1 MKKNFIYSVMALFV
15 MLLAASCSQEEIIST
30 NGSNGGKVV
39 LSVNVSGSTPNS
51 RAVADVEGYVMRCIM
66 EAVDANGTVIEGT
79 RMVQAVTGGKATFE
93 FEKNKDAANY
103 LFWAD
108 YVQGT
113 DINNEN
119 ATIYNAATLTNIS
132 YRLNKTNTLFNN
144 PAADAFCS
152 SVGATDLATNV
163 TLKRPFTRIG
173 IKTAD
178 INDLGLT
185 GLDRIT
191 PNIYCG
197 SGFSVL
203 SGIATTKGQIQQ
215 TAGQTVP
222 VLTDGELAFYC
233 FTWATVA
240 DETRISGIS
249 FSNEDG
255 DSKNI
260 QITADQMQNLKGN
273 TSVSLKPS
281 ETADKIKVEIDIDNS
296 FESEGGQEPGE
307 GEDQPAG
314 ALQVG
319 SYINANGEV
328 VTESTS
334 AVAVVFSM
342 ADGKTDNS
350 NYDGKTVKGYA
361 VSLNKAINRQRLG
374 DCSVFSLADTD
385 DTNNAY
391 AGYSFSNN
399 IKTAFEKYDGEKTG
413 YQIFNGFF
421 NNNLLTAVTGTNLSG
436 WYIPSIA
443 QVTDFLTLDNET
455 LKTNLKAAYQSN
467 YYCVSSTVTEG
478 TVKGALIDIAT
489 GTSTKSENMAASA
502 SGLIFPVLTIFE

>member
-1 MKKNFIYSVMALFV
+1 MKKNFIYSVMALFI
-15 MLLAASCSQEEIIST
+15 MLFAASCSQEEIIST
-30 NGSNGGKVV
+30 NGSNGDKVV

-51 RAVADVEGYVMRCIM
+51 RAVADVDGYVMRCIM
-66 EAVDANGTVIEGT
+66 EAVDVNGTVIEGT
-79 RMVQAVTGGKATFE
+79 RMVQPVTGGKATFE

-108 YVQGT
+108 YVEGA
-113 DINNEN
+113 DIDNEK
-119 ATIYNAATLTNIS
+119 ATIYNAVTLTNIS

-152 SVGATDLATNV
+152 SVAATDLTGNV
-163 TLKRPFTRIG
+163 TLKRPFTRIA

-178 INDLGLT
+178 IEKLGLK
-185 GLDRIT
+185 GLDQIT
-191 PNIYCG
+191 ANIYCG

-203 SGIATTKGQIQQ
+203 SGKASGKGQIQQ
-215 TAGQTVP
+215 TSGETVP

-240 DETRISGIS
+240 EEDRTSGIS
-249 FSNEDG
+249 FSNVSG

-296 FESEGGQEPGE
+296 FKSEGGQEPSE

-328 VTESTS
+328 VADVAS

-350 NYDGKTVKGYA
+350 NYDGKTVKAYA
-361 VSLNKAINRQRLG
+361 VSLNKAINRQGLG

-455 LKTNLKAAYQSN
+455 LKTNLKAAYQNN
-467 YYCVSSTVTEG
+467 YYCVSSTVTAE

-489 GTSTKSENMAASA
+489 GTSTKSENMNATA